1 MLPGSRLTG
10 EVWAVEVKVGTCG
23 SPNHDDDDVVDVD
36 DDDDDAHN
44 YDDDIDDLNYDDIF
58 D

>member
-1 MLPGSRLTG
+1 MLTG

-58 D
+58 Y